1 MTDELDAYDGQW
13 VAMRE
18 GRVVAHAEDEEGVR
32 AHADVK
38 PTDLVFPIGEPP
50 SGFYLI
56 NV

>member
-13 VAMRE
+13 VAMRD
-18 GRVVAHAEDEEGVR
+18 GHVVAHAEDEESIR
-32 AHADVK
+32 AHADVQ
-38 PTDLVFPIGEPP
+38 PADLVFPIGVPP